1 MQITDLAE
9 EQKITPLFR
18 LGFRPFFAFGALFS
32 VLSLFIW
39 ALFLAGKVSIN
50 FYGGAT
56 FWHIHEMIF
65 GFVCAIVVGFLLT
78 AVQNWTG
85 QRGLSGTPLL
95 LLFLLWLFGRVVML
109 FPDVLGNQISSYI
122 DIAFL
127 PVAAVF
133 LALPIMKV
141 KQSRNMFFVPLLLLF
156 TLANILMHVGVN
168 ADDVTQ
174 IIPTAYIA
182 VMLVTL
188 LMSIMAGRVTPMFT
202 ANGTQTAK
210 VAPLPALEL
219 TINISLL
226 LLVLSYF
233 LTPLM
238 AVNSSIKAS
247 LFLVAGISQMLR
259 WLRWK
264 PWITLGVPLLWS
276 LHGALF
282 FIWFGLIALG
292 IGHIHDT
299 LPLNHLW
306 HLLTVGGMGGL
317 ILAMI
322 SRVTLGHTGRALA
335 PPKIISFAFILMLI
349 ATISRVFGPWFMS
362 EHYSVLIN
370 ISVLCWLTSYGI
382 FIIKYGPMLLTPRK
396 DGRPG

>member
-1 MQITDLAE
+1 MQITDLAQ

-32 VLSLFIW
+32 VLSLLTW
-39 ALFLAGKVSIN
+39 ALFLAGKVSLN
-50 FYGGAT
+50 LYGGGI
-56 FWHIHEMIF
+56 FWHTHEMIF
-65 GFVCAIVVGFLLT
+65 GFVCAIVIGFLLT

-85 QRGLSGTPLL
+85 QRGLSGTPLF
-95 LLFLLWLFGRVVML
+95 LLFMLWLLGRVVML
-109 FPDVLGNQISSYI
+109 FPDMLGHQISSYI

-127 PVAAVF
+127 PVAAIF
-133 LALPIMKV
+133 LAIPIMKV
-141 KQSRNMFFVPLLLLF
+141 KQSKNMFFVPLLLLF
-156 TLANILMHVGVN
+156 TLANILMHVSIN
-168 ADDVTQ
+168 AGNASQ
-174 IIPTAYIA
+174 LIPTAYIA

-202 ANGTQTAK
+202 ANGTQTTK
-210 VAPLPALEL
+210 VNPLPALEL

-233 LTPLM
+233 LSPILEI
-238 AVNSSIKAS
+238 NNSIKGS
-247 LFLVAGISQMLR
+247 LFLVAGFSQMLR

-276 LHGALF
+276 LHSALF

-292 IGHIHDT
+292 IGHFNET

-322 SRVTLGHTGRALA
+322 SRVTLGHTGRALQ
-335 PPKIISFAFILMLI
+335 PPKIMSFAFILILI
-349 ATISRVFGPWFMS
+349 ATISRVFGPWFIP
-362 EHYSVLIN
+362 EHYSVFIN
-370 ISVLCWLTSYGI
+370 FSVLCWLSSYGI
-382 FIIKYGPMLLTPRK
+382 FVIKYGPMLLTPRK

>member
-1 MQITDLAE
+1 MQITDLDQ

-32 VLSLFIW
+32 VLSLLLW
-39 ALFLAGKVSIN
+39 GLFLTGKVSIN
-50 FYGGAT
+50 FYGGGI

-95 LLFLLWLFGRVVML
+95 LLFMLWLLGRVVML
-109 FPDVLGNQISSYI
+109 FPNIFGDQISRYI
-122 DIAFL
+122 DIMFL
-127 PVAAVF
+127 PVAAVL
-133 LALPIMKV
+133 LAIPIMKV

-156 TLANILMHVGVN
+156 TLANILMHLGVN
-168 ADDVTQ
+168 ADDVTK

-233 LTPLM
+233 LSPIIDI
-238 AVNSSIKAS
+238 NSSIKAS
-247 LFLVAGISQMLR
+247 LFLVAGFSQMLR

-292 IGHIHDT
+292 IGHFTDT

-306 HLLTVGGMGGL
+306 HLLTVGGIGGL

-322 SRVTLGHTGRALA
+322 SRVTLGHTGRALQ
-335 PPKIISFAFILMLI
+335 PPKIMSFAFILILI
-349 ATISRVFGPWFMS
+349 ATISRVFGPWFMP

-370 ISVLCWLTSYGI
+370 FSILCWLSSYGI
-382 FIIKYGPMLLTPRK
+382 FVIKYGPMLLTPRK